1 MFVSDLK
8 DCVECLSYEEY
19 EQQIQSVICSGLD
32 NEIQLYMR
40 ESKDRWSTDYP
51 CTLSIL
57 IKGRQA
63 VVNYFSEGN
72 EEMSASIGDLDRE
85 DDVRWQIGEN
95 DYSVAGYQILS
106 LEKAMQCALQF
117 F

>member
-51 CTLSIL
+51 I
-57 IKGRQA
+57 
-63 VVNYFSEGN
+63 
-72 EEMSASIGDLDRE
+72 
-85 DDVRWQIGEN
+85 
-95 DYSVAGYQILS
+95 
-106 LEKAMQCALQF
+106 
-117 F
+117 